1 MELNSRKEGDTV
13 IVSVKGRIDAV
24 TAPDFE
30 KYLAEQ
36 ADKSEKSLIVNM
48 KELYYISSAG
58 LRAVLGA
65 TKKLKEKRGDM
76 ILAEVQDTVR
86 EVFEIAGFNTFLKI
100 FDTEKSALEQ
110 R

>member
-1 MELNSRKEGDTV
+1 MELNARKEGDALV
-13 IVSVKGRIDAV
+13 VSVKGRIDAI

-30 KYLAEQ
+30 KYLTEQ
-36 ADKSEKSLIVNM
+36 ADKSEKSLVVNM

-65 TKKLKEKRGDM
+65 AKKLKEKRGDM

-86 EVFEIAGFNTFLKI
+86 EVFEIAGFSTFLKI

-110 R
+110 I